1 MKQSYIC
8 AKAYV
13 HTMADNLLDSWR
25 CAAQTSAAGEVH
37 LIAAN
42 IFIVMVLC
50 RDNKHPSTFRPRKNT
65 PMGSKVHHCYQ
76 HLQVLWATIACIL
89 AAQ

>member
-1 MKQSYIC
+1 MKQIYNR
-8 AKAYV
+8 AEPYA

-25 CAAQTSAAGEVH
+25 CAAQWCAAGEVH

-65 PMGSKVHHCYQ
+65 PMGSKVYHCDQ
-76 HLQVLWATIACIL
+76 RFSLLGHKCMHTCS
-89 AAQ
+89 